1 MGRCPVARQG
11 MFTCPRGGTVIRRR
25 ATSFSL
31 ARRDLG
37 IDRSDLR
44 LKTGKCRDQDL
55 EGGGRIDR
63 KNAVRSLDDRNQP
76 RGIGGTLRNDLPEV
90 GEGAAKGVDRLR
102 PLPYQKFPK
111 AGQVHRWINPNVR
124 NQLTRK
130 VTLPR
135 S

>member
-1 MGRCPVARQG
+1 MPE
-11 MFTCPRGGTVIRRR
+11 RGHRHQAPGNIVLFGP
-25 ATSFSL
+25 A
-31 ARRDLG
+31 RDLG
-37 IDRSDLR
+37 IERSDLR
-44 LKTGKCRDQDL
+44 LKMGKCRDQDL

-90 GEGAAKGVDRLR
+90 GEGAAKGVDRLP